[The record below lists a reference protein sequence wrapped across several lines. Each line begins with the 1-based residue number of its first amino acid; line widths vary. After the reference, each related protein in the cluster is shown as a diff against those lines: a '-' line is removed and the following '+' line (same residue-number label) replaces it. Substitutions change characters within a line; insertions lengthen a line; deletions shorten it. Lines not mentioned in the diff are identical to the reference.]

1 MANDRQAEMAE
12 NHQLIFE
19 KLFEIL
25 KSAASY
31 FVYEE
36 KLDPANAFVFCLDL
50 DSFWIDCFKGIPVIR
65 KDEQIPENVY
75 FLHTGSITL
84 AGVLKLLSSL
94 TPTKF
99 IDKITEYDGD
109 GSVRCLIFND
119 YGISLFN
126 VQPEP
131 LSFN

>member
-65 KDEQIPENVY
+65 KDEQIPENLFSAY
-75 FLHTGSITL
+75 WIDHIGRSIKT
-84 AGVLKLLSSL
+84 
-94 TPTKF
+94 F
-99 IDKITEYDGD
+99 IFSNTNKIH
-109 GSVRCLIFND
+109 RQN
-119 YGISLFN
+119 N
-126 VQPEP
+126 
-131 LSFN
+131 